1 MSGVML
7 AFRKQMG
14 AQPPDVIAT
23 HAAHAVGA
31 DPTEHQA
38 DVMAAVSHVAFGAV
52 AGAGYALLPKL
63 GPPWLRG
70 VVTGLAVWSSA
81 YQGWVP
87 ALGIM
92 PTASE
97 DRPERPGVM
106 IAAHV
111 VFGAVLG
118 VLDDRLA
125 RR

>member
-1 MSGVML
+1 MF

-14 AQPPDVIAT
+14 TQPPDAIAT
-23 HAAHAVGA
+23 SAAHAVGA
-31 DPTEHQA
+31 EPTEPEANVLASVLHA
-38 DVMAAVSHVAFGAV
+38 GFGAV
-52 AGAGYALLPKL
+52 GGAGYALLPKV

-70 VVTGLAVWSSA
+70 VVAGLAIWASA

-87 ALGIM
+87 ALGIL
-92 PTASE
+92 PAASE
-97 DRPERPGVM
+97 DRPERPAAM

-111 VFGAVLG
+111 VYGAVLG